1 MPSAAIPTPSKMRH
15 QTGLRATK
23 AERGLGEAPAP
34 GKGIDLGKKCFI
46 LPREFPAQQEPLRAF
61 LPGRSNNGYTITFD
75 SNGGTDVP
83 AQELMYGDYVAEPEP
98 PTREG
103 YTFAGWFKDENC
115 CYPWDMEQ
123 SIVVEPVTLYALW
136 IPESE

>member
-1 MPSAAIPTPSKMRH
+1 MEQDTPRKEPQSSF
-15 QTGLRATK
+15 
-23 AERGLGEAPAP
+23 RGLYRHVKISVKTLDKVIIG
-34 GKGIDLGKKCFI
+34 GIIAMVLILGYGI
-46 LPREFPAQQEPLRAF
+46 A
-61 LPGRSNNGYTITFD
+61 NNGYTVTFD

-115 CYPWDMEQ
+115 LYEWNMEEHQ
-123 SIVVEPVTLYALW
+123 VAEPMTLYALW
-136 IPESE
+136 IPKTQ